1 MGRGRRAPSRDGS
14 GSFRSAL
21 LARLGRGRVAWGHAA
36 GPRRRAYSKA
46 HRPDARRVVV
56 KAHVVRLT
64 ARGARAA
71 ALHLRYIERDGVEKD
86 GSKGVLYDADGAVRR
101 EIFEEPRLGE
111 RHQFRFIVSPE
122 DAAQLDL
129 TGYVRRL
136 MAQVER
142 DLGRRIEWA
151 AVNHYNTEHPHA
163 HLVIRGV
170 DREGRELRFDRNY
183 IANGLRWR
191 AQEIATQELGPRHE
205 HEIRRARAR
214 EVTQERFTSLDRELE
229 RCAKDHRVELGS
241 LHRAAADHRSSLVGR
256 LEQLERFGM
265 AERVSSGAWELVE
278 GWQAQLRDLGSRGDI
293 LKQIHTAIR
302 GDPSRYRIVRAGD
315 ALPANGVDTPLV
327 LWGRVASKGLSDE
340 LKGDFYAVLE
350 TPTGAAY
357 HVPLDRRSAE
367 ELRTGDL
374 VSFTTRPEPA
384 VRPID
389 RHIAAVARAH
399 GGVYAFDAAATADGE
414 SPWARR
420 RLRELERL
428 GLATAES
435 PGQWRVGPDLL
446 GALEERHRQTPV
458 RHESLVRREPL
469 SLCEQ
474 VRHPGPVWLDQLE
487 VPSLAP
493 HGFGA
498 EVRQAIEERR
508 AVLHDLGIAPGD
520 PDRVAPR
527 RELQRRA
534 VGEEVAARSGQT
546 FLAQAPST
554 FRGRLRPWQEHD
566 AYAVVSDGARFVLVP
581 ASPDLRVHVGKTVVV
596 SRDAKGHVLVR
607 SPDRD
612 RGL

>member
-1 MGRGRRAPSRDGS
+1 MGRGRRAPLRDGS

-21 LARLGRGRVAWGHAA
+21 LARIGRRVRVARGRGA
-36 GPRRRAYSKA
+36 GSRAYSKA

-56 KAHVVRLT
+56 KAHIVRLT
-64 ARGARAA
+64 AHGARAA

-86 GSKGVLYDADGAVRR
+86 GSKGVLYDADGSVRR

-142 DLGRRIEWA
+142 DLGHSVEWA
-151 AVNHYNTEHPHA
+151 AVNHYNTEQPHA
-163 HLVIRGV
+163 HVVVRGV
-170 DREGRELRFDRNY
+170 DRQGRELRFDRSY

-191 AQEIATQELGPRHE
+191 AQEIATEELGPRHE
-205 HEIRRARAR
+205 VEIRRARTR
-214 EVTQERFTSLDRELE
+214 EVTRERFTSLDRELE

-241 LHRAAADHRSSLVGR
+241 LHGADADHRSSLVGR
-256 LEQLERFGM
+256 LEQLERFGL
-265 AERVSSGAWELVE
+265 AERVSSGAWQLVE

-315 ALPANGVDTPLV
+315 ALPTNGADTPSV

-340 LKGDFYAVLE
+340 LKGDFSAVLE

-389 RHIAAVARAH
+389 RHIDAVARAH
-399 GGVYAFDAAATADGE
+399 GGVYAFDPTATADGE

-428 GLATAES
+428 GLAMAES
-435 PGQWRVGPDLL
+435 PAQWRVRPDLL
-446 GALEERHRQTPV
+446 GALEERHRHTPV
-458 RHESLVRREPL
+458 RHEALVRREPL
-469 SLCEQ
+469 SLREQ
-474 VRHPGPVWLDQLE
+474 VRHPGPVWLDQIE
-487 VPSLAP
+487 VAPLAP
-493 HGFGA
+493 YGFGA
-498 EVRQAIEERR
+498 EVRQALEERR

-520 PDRVAPR
+520 PDRVTQLR
-527 RELQRRA
+527 DLQRRA

-554 FRGRLRPWQEHD
+554 FRGRLRSWQDHD
-566 AYAVVSDGARFVLVP
+566 AYAVVNDGARFVLVP

-596 SRDAKGHVLVR
+596 SRDAKGRVLVR

>member
-14 GSFRSAL
+14 GSFRGAL
-21 LARLGRGRVAWGHAA
+21 LARVGRGRVARGRAA
-36 GPRRRAYSKA
+36 GAGLRAYSKA

-56 KAHVVRLT
+56 KAHVQRLT
-64 ARGARAA
+64 ARGAQAA
-71 ALHLRYIERDGVEKD
+71 ALHLRYIDRDGVEKD
-86 GSKGVLYDADGAVRR
+86 GSKGVLYDADGSVRR
-101 EIFEEPRLGE
+101 ETFEQPRLGE
-111 RHQFRFIVSPE
+111 SHQFRLIVSPE

-142 DLGRRIEWA
+142 DLGRRVEWA

-163 HLVIRGV
+163 HLVVRGV
-170 DREGRELRFDRNY
+170 DRQGRELRFDRSY

-191 AQEIATQELGPRHE
+191 AQEIATEELGPRHE
-205 HEIRRARAR
+205 YEIRRARAR
-214 EVTQERFTSLDRELE
+214 EVTRERFTSLDRELE

-241 LHRAAADHRSSLVGR
+241 LHRSAADHRSSLVGR
-256 LEQLERFGM
+256 LEQLERFGL
-265 AERVSSGAWELVE
+265 AERVSPSAWQFVE

-302 GDPSRYRIVRAGD
+302 GDPSRYGIVRVGD
-315 ALPANGVDTPLV
+315 ALPTNGADTPSV

-389 RHIAAVARAH
+389 RHISAVARAH
-399 GGVYAFDAAATADGE
+399 GGVYAFDPAAPAEGE
-414 SPWARR
+414 SPWARH

-428 GLATAES
+428 GFATAES
-435 PGQWRVGPDLL
+435 PGQWRVRPDLL
-446 GALEERHRQTPV
+446 GGLEEAHRQTPV
-458 RHESLVRREPL
+458 RHELLVRREPQ
-469 SLCEQ
+469 SLREQ

-487 VPSLAP
+487 VAPLAP
-493 HGFGA
+493 YGFGA
-498 EVRQAIEERR
+498 EVRQALEERR
-508 AVLHDLGIAPGD
+508 TVLHQLGIAQGD
-520 PDRVAPR
+520 PNRVAHL

-534 VGEEVAARSGQT
+534 VGEEVAARSRQK
-546 FLAQAPST
+546 FLAQAPSK
-554 FRGRLRPWQEHD
+554 FRGRLRPLQEHD

-581 ASPDLRVHVGKTVVV
+581 ASAELRVHVGKTVVV
-596 SRDAKGHVLVR
+596 SLDAKGHVLVR